1 MSAHVLQQQ
10 SLKPVSRQ
18 GVQRPCHV
26 KFAAVKPIQKH
37 RNVVIMAAAAT
48 EASPVNSSN
57 GKVC

>member
-10 SLKPVSRQ
+10 SLKPVARQ
-18 GVQRPCHV
+18 VAQRPCHA
-26 KFAAVKPIQKH
+26 KFAALKPIQKH

-57 GKVC
+57 GKVS